1 MKQKAKKNLK
11 KQNTSLMYV
20 SVKDNNIERAL
31 REFKKRVKNSN
42 LLKELR
48 EREYFEKKSLK
59 KRKMKKT
66 RILRALKNCKSD
78 SFKTDSVLSF
88 KDEKGKEYFLAEQP
102 HYMNIITNSINVILN
117 RTFNIIDDVKLKK
130 KILKGLNDDKE

>member
-1 MKQKAKKNLK
+1 
-11 KQNTSLMYV
+11 
-20 SVKDNNIERAL
+20 
-31 REFKKRVKNSN
+31 
-42 LLKELR
+42 
-48 EREYFEKKSLK
+48 
-59 KRKMKKT
+59 MKKT

-130 KILKGLNDDKE
+130 KILKGLNDDKK